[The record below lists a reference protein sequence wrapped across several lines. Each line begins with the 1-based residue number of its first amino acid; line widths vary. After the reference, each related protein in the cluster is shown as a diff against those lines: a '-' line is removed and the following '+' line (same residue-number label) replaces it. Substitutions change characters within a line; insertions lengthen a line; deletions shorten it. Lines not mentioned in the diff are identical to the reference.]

1 MHAPVEGEPLMY
13 ARFGSDDK
21 IDQPLS
27 LLVRAGRMAAH
38 LKWAAIGAM
47 VAVVVATVARL
58 SGPLIVR
65 WGVDQGVLAED
76 RAMITRAALT
86 YLTLLVVQYTANRTA
101 LRAVNTVGERFLRQL
116 RVRVYQHLVGL
127 DLDFFG
133 RSKAGVLVSRLTSDI
148 EALTTFSNEG
158 AINIITSTLTVIG
171 VGVGLFLVDVTM
183 ALTVLAV
190 MPLLIVASIVFR
202 VFADRAYRRVREQIG
217 LVLGSL
223 QEGISGVRVVQAY
236 NQEETQLH
244 RFHRV
249 NDRHYEANLSAAR
262 AISIYFPTVDFLRT
276 ASVGLVL
283 FVGGGRVLDGD
294 MTFGSLVAFILY
306 LAWFF
311 EPIIQLSNVYN
322 LLQGALAAL
331 MKLFGILDTRPLVQ
345 ESPAAIGFD
354 GELDGS
360 IEFVDVTFGYHPDHP
375 VIENLSLSIRAG
387 ERVAV
392 VGETGAGK
400 STIAKLAAR
409 FYDPQSGSVLL
420 DGIDVRDLRFHDLR
434 QAVAMVPQE
443 GFLFT
448 GSVRS
453 NIAYARPEMTD
464 EEIWDV
470 ARVLGIEEWL
480 RSLPERLDTEVRER
494 GMRLSSGERQLVSL
508 ARAMAAD
515 PSVIVLDE
523 ATSNLDPETEA
534 TVEEALGRLLAGRT
548 AIVIAHRLQTAQRAD
563 RVIVI
568 GDGEVIE
575 QGSFDELIAV
585 DGAFARLQ
593 SIWQE
598 AETSSF

>member
-1 MHAPVEGEPLMY
+1 MY

-21 IDQPLS
+21 IERPLR
-27 LLVRAGRMAAH
+27 LLARAATQGKH
-38 LKWAAIGAM
+38 LKWAAAGAA
-47 VAVVVATVARL
+47 VAAVVATVARL
-58 SGPLIVR
+58 AGPLIVR
-65 WGVDQGVLAED
+65 WGVDSGVLAAD
-76 RAMITRAALT
+76 REVITRAALT
-86 YLTLLVVQYTANRTA
+86 YLLFLVVQYAANNTA
-101 LRAVNTVGERFLRQL
+101 LRAVTTVGERYLRKL
-116 RVRVYQHLVGL
+116 RVTVYEHLMGL

-133 RSKAGVLVSRLTSDI
+133 KSKAGVLVSRLTSDI

-158 AINIITSTLTVIG
+158 AINVITSTLTVIG
-171 VGVGLFLVDVTM
+171 VGIALFLVDSTM
-183 ALTVLAV
+183 ALVVLAV

-202 VFADRAYRRVREQIG
+202 MFADRAYRRVREQIG

-236 NQEETQLH
+236 NQERSQLH

-249 NDRHYEANLSAAR
+249 NDRYYQANLAAAR

-283 FVGGGRVLDGD
+283 FVGGGRVLDGS
-294 MTFGSLVAFILY
+294 MSFGSLIAFILY

-331 MKLFGILDTRPLVQ
+331 GKLFGILDTTPLVRQ
-345 ESPAAIGFD
+345 SPDAVGFSRPVD
-354 GELDGS
+354 GRITFRE
-360 IEFVDVTFGYHPDHP
+360 VTFGYDPAVPIVEGLDLDIAP
-375 VIENLSLSIRAG
+375 G
-387 ERVAV
+387 ERLAV

-409 FYDPQSGSVLL
+409 FYDPQSGSISI
-420 DGIDVRDLRFHDLR
+420 DEIDVRDLRFDALR
-434 QAVAMVPQE
+434 RAVAMVPQE

-448 GSVRS
+448 GSVRD
-453 NIAYARPEMTD
+453 NISYARPDMTD
-464 EEIWDV
+464 DEIWEV
-470 ARVLGIEEWL
+470 ARVLGIDEWL

-515 PSVIVLDE
+515 PAVIVLDE

-563 RVIVI
+563 RILVVS
-568 GDGEVIE
+568 DGAIAE
-575 QGSFDELIAV
+575 QGGFDELIQRNGV
-585 DGAFARLQ
+585 FARLQ
-593 SIWQE
+593 TVWE
-598 AETSSF
+598 TAEGLERTE

>member
-1 MHAPVEGEPLMY
+1 MY

-21 IDQPLS
+21 IERPFQLIR
-27 LLVRAGRMAAH
+27 RAGSMAAH
-38 LKWAAIGAM
+38 LKWPAIGAM
-47 VAVVVATVARL
+47 FAVLVATIARL
-58 SGPLIVR
+58 AGPLIVR
-65 WGVDQGVLAED
+65 WGVDDGVLAED
-76 RAMITRAALT
+76 RSMIARAALT
-86 YLTLLVVQYTANRTA
+86 YFGFLVVQYGANRRA
-101 LRAVNTVGERFLRQL
+101 LRMVNTVGERYLRQL
-116 RVRVYQHLVGL
+116 RVRVYAHLVNL

-148 EALTTFSNEG
+148 EALTAFSNEG
-158 AINIITSTLTVIG
+158 AINVFASTLTVLG
-171 VGVGLFLVDVTM
+171 VGIGLFLVDGPM

-190 MPLLIVASIVFR
+190 MPLLVIASVVFR
-202 VFADRAYRRVREQIG
+202 VFADRAYRQVREQIG

-249 NDRHYEANLSAAR
+249 NNRHYEANLAAAR
-262 AISIYFPTVDFLRT
+262 AISIYFPAVDFLRT

-283 FVGGGRVLDGD
+283 FVGGARVLDGA
-294 MTFGSLVAFILY
+294 MSFGSLIAFILY

-331 MKLFGILDTRPLVQ
+331 TKVFGILDTRPLVQ
-345 ESPAAIGFD
+345 ESDTAVGFD
-354 GELDGS
+354 GEPAGRID
-360 IEFVDVTFGYHPDHP
+360 FVDVTFGYDPATP
-375 VIENLSLSIRAG
+375 VISDLTLTIQEG
-387 ERVAV
+387 ERIAV

-409 FYDPQSGSVLL
+409 FYDPQIGTVLL
-420 DGIDVRDLRFHDLR
+420 DGVDVRDLRFDALR
-434 QAVAMVPQE
+434 KAVAMVPQE

-464 EEIWDV
+464 DEIWNV
-470 ARVLGIEEWL
+470 ARVLGIESWL

-515 PSVIVLDE
+515 IVLDE

-534 TVEEALGRLLAGRT
+534 TVEAALGRLLTGRT

-568 GDGEVIE
+568 GDGRVTE
-575 QGSFDELIAV
+575 QGTFDELMAA
-585 DGAFARLQ
+585 GGEFAQLQ
-593 SIWQE
+593 SVWQE
-598 AETSSF
+598 AESTTPS